1 MTVTDFMNRLII
13 DPKLKISIQTRD
25 NGQVI
30 ELYNSEKLLNG
41 ISDTAFESE
50 IQYIKIEN
58 ESIFIL
64 V

>member
-25 NGQVI
+25 KGQVI

>member
-25 NGQVI
+25 KGRVT
-30 ELYNSEKLLNG
+30 ELYNSEKLFNG
-41 ISDTAFESE
+41 ASDTAFENE
-50 IQYIKIEN
+50 IQYIKMEN